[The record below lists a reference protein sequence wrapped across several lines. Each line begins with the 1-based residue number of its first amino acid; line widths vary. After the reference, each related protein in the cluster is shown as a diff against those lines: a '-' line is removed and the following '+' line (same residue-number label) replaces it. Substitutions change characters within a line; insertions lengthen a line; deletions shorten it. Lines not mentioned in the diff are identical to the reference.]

1 MPRAAKVPLAR
12 TIIGALSAVF
22 TLTTAARTVAAQDT
36 TSEPRWEFLV
46 SSGRMVPTGAQ
57 RNAIK
62 SGNATTAQLWYM
74 LRPTV
79 ALTANAGWTRS
90 RDIATAAQ
98 PRLDVF
104 AYDVGAEVRAPRSL
118 GNGALTLRPFAGL
131 GAGGRSYNSRSPG
144 VRPSHIL
151 AAYGS
156 AGGELGVGRVRL
168 RVEARDYL
176 TGFTADSRNDVAVMV
191 GLRINAR

>member
-1 MPRAAKVPLAR
+1 MPRAAKIPLAR

-90 RDIATAAQ
+90 RDIATAAEA
-98 PRLDVF
+98 RRIYRIGTFYRNAD
-104 AYDVGAEVRAPRSL
+104 E
-118 GNGALTLRPFAGL
+118 T
-131 GAGGRSYNSRSPG
+131 
-144 VRPSHIL
+144 L
-151 AAYGS
+151 AANGFAPNRWPVWQGVPQP
-156 AGGELGVGRVRL
+156 AGEPVP
-168 RVEARDYL
+168 A
-176 TGFTADSRNDVAVMV
+176 
-191 GLRINAR
+191 